1 MELLEEHRDLSL
13 EEWNFMNLLNDRLI
27 SLFLNIMETK
37 GHSKWVKFG
46 DAGTKFF
53 HANATLRHRRKLITS
68 LKAAD
73 GTEVFNHESK
83 ANILWEAYK
92 ERLGTSNPVH
102 LPDNLEEL
110 LKVVE
115 NLDLLDAPFTH
126 EEIDNAV
133 KNLSADKAPGPDGFN
148 NDFIKRCWPIIAPY
162 FYALCEG
169 FQKGEICL
177 QSINGSYIT
186 LLPKNDSPS
195 GIGDYR
201 PISLLNCSMK
211 LITKLLANRL
221 QSLIISLIHKNQYG
235 FIKTRTIQDCLA

>member
-83 ANILWEAYK
+83 ANILWEA
-92 ERLGTSNPVH
+92 
-102 LPDNLEEL
+102 
-110 LKVVE
+110 
-115 NLDLLDAPFTH
+115 
-126 EEIDNAV
+126 
-133 KNLSADKAPGPDGFN
+133 
-148 NDFIKRCWPIIAPY
+148 
-162 FYALCEG
+162 
-169 FQKGEICL
+169 
-177 QSINGSYIT
+177 
-186 LLPKNDSPS
+186 
-195 GIGDYR
+195 
-201 PISLLNCSMK
+201 
-211 LITKLLANRL
+211 
-221 QSLIISLIHKNQYG
+221 
-235 FIKTRTIQDCLA
+235 